1 MSWFLKRR
9 TKMSKI
15 ALYAG
20 SFDPVSNGHLNLIQ
34 RGAALFDQLIV
45 AVATNTSKKSLFT
58 TDEKVQLMQENLT
71 HLPNVTVVQHTG
83 GLTIDLAKEWNA
95 TVLLRGIRNVK
106 DFEYEADVAAM
117 NKTQNKE
124 IETVFLT
131 ADEKYRFVS
140 SSLIK
145 EVAMFGGD
153 ITGLVPENVNR
164 AMKEKYEIE

>member
-1 MSWFLKRR
+1 
-9 TKMSKI
+9 MSKI

-45 AVATNTSKKSLFT
+45 VVATNTSKKSLFT
-58 TDEKVQLMQENLT
+58 TDEKLQLMQENLT

-124 IETVFLT
+124 IETVF
-131 ADEKYRFVS
+131 
-140 SSLIK
+140 
-145 EVAMFGGD
+145 
-153 ITGLVPENVNR
+153 
-164 AMKEKYEIE
+164 

>member
-1 MSWFLKRR
+1 
-9 TKMSKI
+9 MSKI

-71 HLPNVTVVQHTG
+71 HLTNVTVVQHTG

-153 ITGLVPENVNR
+153 ITGLVPENVHR

>member
-1 MSWFLKRR
+1 
-9 TKMSKI
+9 MSKI

-153 ITGLVPENVNR
+153 INGLVPENVNR
-164 AMKEKYEIE
+164 AMKGKYEIE

>member
-1 MSWFLKRR
+1 
-9 TKMSKI
+9 MSKI

-58 TDEKVQLMQENLT
+58 TNEKVQLMQENLT
-71 HLPNVTVVQHTG
+71 HLPNVTVVQHIG

-153 ITGLVPENVNR
+153 ITGLVPENVNQ

>member
-1 MSWFLKRR
+1 
-9 TKMSKI
+9 MSKI

-58 TDEKVQLMQENLT
+58 TDEKVKLMQENLT

-106 DFEYEADVAAM
+106 DFEYEADVASM

-153 ITGLVPENVNR
+153 ITGLVPENVNQ

>member
-1 MSWFLKRR
+1 
-9 TKMSKI
+9 MSKI

-106 DFEYEADVAAM
+106 DFEYEADVASM

>member
-1 MSWFLKRR
+1 
-9 TKMSKI
+9 MSKI

>member
-9 TKMSKI
+9 ARMSKI

-71 HLPNVTVVQHTG
+71 HFPNVTVVQHTG

-164 AMKEKYEIE
+164 AMKGKYEIE

>member
-1 MSWFLKRR
+1 
-9 TKMSKI
+9 MSKI

-83 GLTIDLAKEWNA
+83 RLTIDLAKEWNA

>member
-1 MSWFLKRR
+1 
-9 TKMSKI
+9 MSKI

-71 HLPNVTVVQHTG
+71 HFPNVTVVQHTG

-164 AMKEKYEIE
+164 AMKGKYEIE

>member
-1 MSWFLKRR
+1 
-9 TKMSKI
+9 MSKI

-34 RGAALFDQLIV
+34 RGAALFDHLIV

-164 AMKEKYEIE
+164 AMKGKYEIE

>member
-1 MSWFLKRR
+1 
-9 TKMSKI
+9 MSKI

-58 TDEKVQLMQENLT
+58 TNEKLQLMQENLT

-153 ITGLVPENVNR
+153 ITGLVPDNVNR

>member
-1 MSWFLKRR
+1 
-9 TKMSKI
+9 MSKI

-153 ITGLVPENVNR
+153 ITGLVPDNVNR

>member
-1 MSWFLKRR
+1 
-9 TKMSKI
+9 MSKI

-106 DFEYEADVAAM
+106 DFEYEADIAAM

>member
-1 MSWFLKRR
+1 
-9 TKMSKI
+9 MSKI

-58 TDEKVQLMQENLT
+58 TDDKVKLMQENLT

-164 AMKEKYEIE
+164 AMKGKYEIE

>member
-1 MSWFLKRR
+1 
-9 TKMSKI
+9 MSKT

-20 SFDPVSNGHLNLIQ
+20 SFDPVSKGHINLIQ
-34 RGAALFDQLIV
+34 RAAGLFDHVVV

-58 TDEKVQLMQENLT
+58 AEEKVQLIQENLT
-71 HLPNVTVVQHTG
+71 HLSNVTVVPHTG
-83 GLTIDLAKEWNA
+83 GLTIDLARELNA
-95 TVLLRGIRNVK
+95 TILLRGIRNVK
-106 DFEYEADVAAM
+106 DFEYEADIAAM

-153 ITGLVPENVNR
+153 IAGLVPENVNR
-164 AMKEKYEIE
+164 AMKKKYEIE

>member
-1 MSWFLKRR
+1 
-9 TKMSKI
+9 MSKI

-45 AVATNTSKKSLFT
+45 AVATNTTKKSLFT
-58 TDEKVQLMQENLT
+58 TDEKLQLMQENLT

-106 DFEYEADVAAM
+106 DFEYEADVASM

-164 AMKEKYEIE
+164 AMKGKYEIE

>member
-1 MSWFLKRR
+1 
-9 TKMSKI
+9 MSKI

-117 NKTQNKE
+117 NKTQKKE

>member
-1 MSWFLKRR
+1 
-9 TKMSKI
+9 MSKI

-71 HLPNVTVVQHTG
+71 HLPNVTVVQHIG

-106 DFEYEADVAAM
+106 DFEYEADVASM

>member
-1 MSWFLKRR
+1 M
-9 TKMSKI
+9 TKI

-20 SFDPVSNGHLNLIQ
+20 SFDPISNGHINLIQ
-34 RGAALFDQLIV
+34 RGAALFDQLVI

-58 TDEKVQLMQENLT
+58 TEEKVQLIKENLA
-71 HLPNVTVVQHTG
+71 HLPNVIVVQHTG
-83 GLTIDLAKEWNA
+83 GLTIDLAKELNA
-95 TVLLRGIRNVK
+95 TILLRGIRNVK

-153 ITGLVPENVNR
+153 IAGLVPGNVNQ
-164 AMKEKYEIE
+164 AMKKKYEIE

>member
-1 MSWFLKRR
+1 
-9 TKMSKI
+9 MSKI

-153 ITGLVPENVNR
+153 ITGLVPENVNQ

>member
-1 MSWFLKRR
+1 
-9 TKMSKI
+9 MSKI

-58 TDEKVQLMQENLT
+58 TDEKLQLMQENLT

-164 AMKEKYEIE
+164 AMKGKYEIE

>member
-1 MSWFLKRR
+1 
-9 TKMSKI
+9 MSKI

-153 ITGLVPENVNR
+153 ITGLVPENVHR

>member
-1 MSWFLKRR
+1 
-9 TKMSKI
+9 MSKI

-106 DFEYEADVAAM
+106 DFEYEADVAVM

-164 AMKEKYEIE
+164 AMKGKYEIE

>member
-1 MSWFLKRR
+1 
-9 TKMSKI
+9 MSKI

-58 TDEKVQLMQENLT
+58 TDEKLQLMQENLT

-106 DFEYEADVAAM
+106 DFEYEADIAAM

-153 ITGLVPENVNR
+153 ITGLVPDNVNL

>member
-1 MSWFLKRR
+1 
-9 TKMSKI
+9 MSKI

-34 RGAALFDQLIV
+34 RGAAVFDQLIV

-106 DFEYEADVAAM
+106 DFEYEADVASM

-164 AMKEKYEIE
+164 AMKGKYEIE

>member
-1 MSWFLKRR
+1 
-9 TKMSKI
+9 
-15 ALYAG
+15 
-20 SFDPVSNGHLNLIQ
+20 
-34 RGAALFDQLIV
+34 
-45 AVATNTSKKSLFT
+45 VATNTSKKSLFT

-71 HLPNVTVVQHTG
+71 HLPNVTVVQHIG

-106 DFEYEADVAAM
+106 DFEYEADVASM

>member
-1 MSWFLKRR
+1 
-9 TKMSKI
+9 MSKI

-95 TVLLRGIRNVK
+95 NVLLRGIRNVK

-153 ITGLVPENVNR
+153 ITGLVPENVNQ

>member
-1 MSWFLKRR
+1 
-9 TKMSKI
+9 MSKI

-164 AMKEKYEIE
+164 AMKGKYEIE

>member
-1 MSWFLKRR
+1 
-9 TKMSKI
+9 MSKI

-58 TDEKVQLMQENLT
+58 TDEKLQLMQENLT

-153 ITGLVPENVNR
+153 ITGLVPDNVNR

>member
-1 MSWFLKRR
+1 
-9 TKMSKI
+9 MSKI

-71 HLPNVTVVQHTG
+71 HLPNVTVVQHIG

-153 ITGLVPENVNR
+153 ITGLVPDNVNR